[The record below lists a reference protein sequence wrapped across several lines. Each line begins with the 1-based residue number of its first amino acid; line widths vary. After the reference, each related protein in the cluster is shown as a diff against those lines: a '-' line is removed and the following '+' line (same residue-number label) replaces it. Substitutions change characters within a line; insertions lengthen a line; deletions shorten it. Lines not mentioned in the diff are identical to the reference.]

1 MKFGPKEIKELN
13 EYLRTGRNRKREF
26 LGGGITFA
34 SDLTQP
40 MPKKE
45 IVEIDAIN
53 AFMKRNPRADG
64 GRIGFEYG
72 GVAGLYKQKN
82 GSFRLLARNK
92 NAGVNV
98 DEYFKASEESKAL
111 KRGKEIQKII
121 KESTKGFL
129 TRAELGKKIGV
140 KASAIERYKVNNTD
154 AYKKIKELFE
164 IKKGGETS
172 PELYKPKSK
181 TAISDLKKIVAV
193 GNVKP
198 KKTYGGKKTTIQ
210 KVRDVL
216 NNSDKALTETEI
228 VKKIK
233 GVPKDTIRFSIN
245 SLIKED
251 QFKNKIK
258 RIGTDEGAAK
268 VAQVKAEKR
277 VPMMT
282 AIRNQFV
289 ADPDSDLE
297 DVARAIYGDKKFN
310 AADNILKA
318 EYLKD
323 ASRQVPK
330 FLAMFA
336 PGSKLKYP
344 GFKNIKP
351 DKLGEI
357 LTSIE
362 IRTNDFGFE
371 PGVLRQLRV
380 AIADAA
386 RGLPE
391 RTTEKMMTAVRQP
404 KKAVDE
410 VAGVAASF
418 ERAPGYIEA
427 TQIIDPKINAIK
439 GKRLDPEFSRV
450 FGNALAG
457 DFSEVNKY
465 NKKAKDFGKK
475 YNIDVPIIKTGK
487 NLKPEKIISN
497 FEEFS
502 PGAQKNIKDIAKQS
516 NVVVQ
521 TKSKPLSS
529 IFKSLPS
536 QAAANPFFSPGVL
549 GEAFKT
555 IPTPAGAVALNLGLG
570 VDPTS
575 SIDRASIAAEA
586 AFAPQLVKQ
595 SAKFGPV
602 AQRFF
607 NLGLTPAMAARVARI
622 ASPLGIASLGAEGA
636 YQLGKFTKKRI
647 NELRSMTPEQR
658 EELRRQGEAQ
668 AFDPFQA
675 AGGGI
680 AKQAGDPSG
689 APPEKGPNSQGLPG
703 LLKRVK
709 KQ

>member
-1 MKFGPKEIKELN
+1 LVRNSEDKKRMREYFKTNQITTASNINRPREPK
-13 EYLRTGRNRKREF
+13 
-26 LGGGITFA
+26 
-34 SDLTQP
+34 LTQIFQDFN
-40 MPKKE
+40 E
-45 IVEIDAIN
+45 
-53 AFMKRNPRADG
+53 RNPVADG

-129 TRAELGKKIGV
+129 TRDELGKKLDIA
-140 KASAIERYKVNNTD
+140 ASTLEKYKFSNPD
-154 AYKKIKELFE
+154 IYKEIKERFE
-164 IKKGGETS
+164 IKKKSRTS

-181 TAISDLKKIVAV
+181 TAVRDLKKIVAV

-228 VKKIK
+228 AKKIK
-233 GVPKDTIRFSIN
+233 GAPIDTVRNAVST
-245 SLIKED
+245 LIKED

-258 RIGTDEGAAK
+258 RIGTAEGAAK

-344 GFKNIKP
+344 GFKDIKP

-371 PGVLRQLRV
+371 PGVLRQLRI
-380 AIADAA
+380 AI
-386 RGLPE
+386 
-391 RTTEKMMTAVRQP
+391 
-404 KKAVDE
+404 
-410 VAGVAASF
+410 
-418 ERAPGYIEA
+418 
-427 TQIIDPKINAIK
+427 
-439 GKRLDPEFSRV
+439 
-450 FGNALAG
+450 
-457 DFSEVNKY
+457 
-465 NKKAKDFGKK
+465 
-475 YNIDVPIIKTGK
+475 
-487 NLKPEKIISN
+487 
-497 FEEFS
+497 
-502 PGAQKNIKDIAKQS
+502 
-516 NVVVQ
+516 
-521 TKSKPLSS
+521 
-529 IFKSLPS
+529 
-536 QAAANPFFSPGVL
+536 
-549 GEAFKT
+549 
-555 IPTPAGAVALNLGLG
+555 
-570 VDPTS
+570 
-575 SIDRASIAAEA
+575 
-586 AFAPQLVKQ
+586 
-595 SAKFGPV
+595 
-602 AQRFF
+602 
-607 NLGLTPAMAARVARI
+607 
-622 ASPLGIASLGAEGA
+622 
-636 YQLGKFTKKRI
+636 
-647 NELRSMTPEQR
+647 
-658 EELRRQGEAQ
+658 
-668 AFDPFQA
+668 
-675 AGGGI
+675 
-680 AKQAGDPSG
+680 
-689 APPEKGPNSQGLPG
+689 
-703 LLKRVK
+703 
-709 KQ
+709 

>member
-497 FEEFS
+497 FKDFS
-502 PGAQKNIKDIAKQS
+502 KGAQQNIKDIAEES

-521 TKSKPLSS
+521 TKSKPLQ
-529 IFKSLPS
+529 SLYKAVKPVVKVAGKILKPVGIATGLS
-536 QAAANPFFSPGVL
+536 AVNTALQA
-549 GEAFKT
+549 GERNAFDL
-555 IPTPAGAVALNLGLG
+555 AGAYITA
-570 VDPTS
+570 DPEIATTGRRISQDPEFRTQYMADILSRPLDEGTYDVMDEGFTS
-575 SIDRASIAAEA
+575 
-586 AFAPQLVKQ
+586 
-595 SAKFGPV
+595 
-602 AQRFF
+602 
-607 NLGLTPAMAARVARI
+607 
-622 ASPLGIASLGAEGA
+622 
-636 YQLGKFTKKRI
+636 Y
-647 NELRSMTPEQR
+647 
-658 EELRRQGEAQ
+658 
-668 AFDPFQA
+668 FD
-675 AGGGI
+675 GGI
-680 AKQAGDPSG
+680 VSVL
-689 APPEKGPNSQGLPG
+689 KG
-703 LLKRVK
+703 VK
-709 KQ
+709 

>member
-487 NLKPEKIISN
+487 NL
-497 FEEFS
+497 
-502 PGAQKNIKDIAKQS
+502 
-516 NVVVQ
+516 
-521 TKSKPLSS
+521 
-529 IFKSLPS
+529 
-536 QAAANPFFSPGVL
+536 
-549 GEAFKT
+549 
-555 IPTPAGAVALNLGLG
+555 
-570 VDPTS
+570 
-575 SIDRASIAAEA
+575 
-586 AFAPQLVKQ
+586 
-595 SAKFGPV
+595 
-602 AQRFF
+602 
-607 NLGLTPAMAARVARI
+607 
-622 ASPLGIASLGAEGA
+622 
-636 YQLGKFTKKRI
+636 
-647 NELRSMTPEQR
+647 
-658 EELRRQGEAQ
+658 
-668 AFDPFQA
+668 
-675 AGGGI
+675 
-680 AKQAGDPSG
+680 
-689 APPEKGPNSQGLPG
+689 
-703 LLKRVK
+703 
-709 KQ
+709 